1 MDGEGKGSPLEA
13 RISELVAVAEH
24 ILQVA
29 VIFSQPFK
37 KLFSN
42 FLV

>member
-1 MDGEGKGSPLEA
+1 MHGEGKSSPLEA
-13 RISELVAVAEH
+13 SISELVAVSEH

-29 VIFSQPFK
+29 VIISQPFK

-42 FLV
+42 SFV